1 MEIKKALV
9 VDNNVTVVELLSGM
23 LTSNGIE
30 VLKAYDGIDALD
42 RLEES
47 KALPD
52 VILLDLV
59 MPKIDGQRLTRI
71 LKADRRYCDIP
82 IIILSGIAA
91 EDKNDIL
98 SFGADAYIAKG
109 KIDDTFSHIE
119 DTLNWLKKR
128 ATPAEKKQVVLGTEN
143 IFPREMTKELLLV
156 KQHFESL
163 FDLMQEGVV
172 EIDQD
177 NRVLF
182 ANPAAMRLIGQ
193 EDYHLFGESILK
205 IFQEQCDFEEYL
217 RKVPEPSWK
226 SSEYVQLTCGD
237 YITRAIATPFFME
250 GEYIGAIVILED
262 ITSIVRREKSLED
275 LMEAIVRNAPV
286 GLCLLDA
293 EGKTLISNKALAKIF
308 QQPDGWSPEGSNLQ
322 DFLSPMS
329 PELSELVGRSL
340 TMATG
345 ESLAHNADFFP
356 AGEKDHQV
364 LNMTATTLDTTGREK
379 VLLLVE
385 DVTDKAFLEETLR
398 QANEEMERAN
408 LSKSNFLSM
417 VSHELR
423 TPLAVVRGYVS
434 LILEG
439 KIGPDPAQVREALL
453 VADKRARHLQ
463 HLIEELLDLSR
474 IESGNLSI
482 RQESIFAVKHI
493 EETVEMFR
501 DDMEK
506 KGLTVQLDLADDL
519 PHVWADHDK
528 IHQIF
533 TNLVSNAVKFSNS
546 GGSLFIGAELKGERV
561 NFQIRDSGIGIP
573 PDRLDRIFDK
583 FYQVDSSDTRKHAGT
598 GLGLSIVKMIIA
610 AMGGEIQ
617 VTSEVGSGTTF
628 TFTLPVTTEVPA
640 RETVPVQEDA
650 APARDKPAT
659 ERKRILVI
667 EDDSDILEMTRLLLA
682 EKNFDVVTAVDAF
695 DGLKEFFRH
704 PPDLVLADALLP
716 LMTGLDLCRIIKTH
730 PDSKSL
736 PVIMLSAAAQEDEI
750 RSGYDV
756 GASEY
761 LVKPFTSQ
769 DLFDTIA
776 KHLP

>member
-1 MEIKKALV
+1 MEIKKILV
-9 VDNNVTVVELLSGM
+9 VDNNVTVVELIGGLLANTGV
-23 LTSNGIE
+23 E

-47 KALPD
+47 KVLPD
-52 VILLDLV
+52 VIVLDLV

-71 LKADRRYCDIP
+71 LKADRRYCNIP

-91 EDKNDIL
+91 EEENDII

-109 KIDDTFSHIE
+109 KIDDTFAHLQE
-119 DTLNWLKKR
+119 TLDWLKKR
-128 ATPAEKKQVVLGTEN
+128 ATPEEKKQEVLGTEGM
-143 IFPREMTKELLLV
+143 FPREMTKELLLV
-156 KQHFESL
+156 KQHFDAM
-163 FDLMQEGVV
+163 FNLMHEGVI

-182 ANPAAMRLIGQ
+182 ANPAAMRLLEQ
-193 EDYHLFGESILK
+193 EDYHLFGGSVLK
-205 IFQEQCDFEEYL
+205 LFQEKCDFEEYL
-217 RKVPEPSWK
+217 QKVPDFSLK
-226 SSEYVQLTCGD
+226 SSEYIQLTCGD
-237 YITRAIATPFFME
+237 YVTRAIATPFFLE

-262 ITSIVRREKSLED
+262 ITAIVRREKSLQD

-293 EGKTLISNKALAKIF
+293 EGKILISNKALARIF
-308 QQPDGWSPEGSNLQ
+308 QKPTDWSTEGI
-322 DFLSPMS
+322 DMREFLSPMS
-329 PELSELVGRSL
+329 PPLAEVVGESL
-340 TMATG
+340 TMAPG
-345 ESLAHNADFFP
+345 KSLAHNADFFP
-356 AGEKDHQV
+356 AGEKERQV
-364 LNMTATTLDTTGREK
+364 LNMTATALDTQGREK

-385 DVTDKAFLEETLR
+385 DVTDKALLEESLR
-398 QANEEMERAN
+398 QANEEMEKAN
-408 LSKSNFLSM
+408 RSKSNFLSM

-439 KIGPDPAQVREALL
+439 KIGPDPAQVREALV
-453 VADKRARHLQ
+453 VADRRARHLQ
-463 HLIEELLDLSR
+463 HLFDELLDLSR
-474 IESGNLSI
+474 IESGKLSI
-482 RQESIFAVKHI
+482 RQESIAAAKHI
-493 EETVEMFR
+493 RETVEMFR

-506 KGLTVQLDLADDL
+506 KGLTAKLDLADDL

-528 IHQIF
+528 IHQVF

-546 GGSLFIGAELKGERV
+546 GGEIFISAVEKGERV
-561 NFQIRDSGIGIP
+561 EFQVRDNGIGIP
-573 PDRLDRIFDK
+573 PSRLDRIFDK

-610 AMGGEIQ
+610 AMEGSIL
-617 VTSEVGSGTTF
+617 VTSEIGKGTTF
-628 TFTLPVTTEVPA
+628 TFTLPVTTEAPA
-640 RETVPVQEDA
+640 REATPVREET
-650 APARDKPAT
+650 PSGGEEPST

-667 EDDSDILEMTRLLLA
+667 EDDADILEMTRLFL
-682 EKNFDVVTAVDAF
+682 EGKNFDVVTATDAF

-704 PPDLVLADALLP
+704 PPDIILADALLP

-730 PDSKSL
+730 PESKDL
-736 PVIMLSAAAQEDEI
+736 PVIILSAAAQEDEI

-761 LVKPFTSQ
+761 LVKPFSSQ